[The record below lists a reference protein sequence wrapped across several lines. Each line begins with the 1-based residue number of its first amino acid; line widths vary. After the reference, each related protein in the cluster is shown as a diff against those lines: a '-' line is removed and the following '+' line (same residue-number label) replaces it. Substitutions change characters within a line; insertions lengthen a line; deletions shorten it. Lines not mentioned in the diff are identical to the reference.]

1 MERNNQNHAQCN
13 VEGHF
18 VEQHELEHLFAQER
32 ILDLRYDYAFKAV
45 FTKDTEKSR
54 LALSDLISSLIGRS
68 IVVDTIIANEP
79 APEYKGQKKI
89 RYDIACRGKNGE
101 LVNVEMSFHP
111 IDDELYRLE
120 YYASRQFVGQDIG
133 GIDKEYSDLKETYQ
147 IAILAQRIF
156 FPDKNLTHTFQ
167 FNDLQTQVS
176 LNGKVRIITL
186 ELEKASA
193 FIDKPFKEMSNAE
206 AWAAFFQYLTN
217 EAKREKIKEIINN
230 EEGIAMAVK
239 TMGTFSQKE
248 IDYIRETAE
257 IKARL
262 DWNSYIN
269 DAKRKGL
276 KEGREEGLKEGREEG
291 LKEGREEG
299 LEEGREEGRK
309 KGREEGRE
317 EGRQEGFEKGK
328 EQEKFIIAKNLLA
341 EGSTL
346 EFVQKITGLSPE
358 TIANL

>member
-1 MERNNQNHAQCN
+1 MKSKNQN
-13 VEGHF
+13 VERHF

-32 ILDLRYDYAFKAV
+32 ILDLRYDMVFKAV
-45 FTKDTEKSR
+45 FTKDTEIAR
-54 LALSDLISSLIGRS
+54 LALSDLISSLIGR
-68 IVVDTIIANEP
+68 VVLVDTIIANEP
-79 APEYKGQKKI
+79 ASEYSGQKKV
-89 RYDIACRGKNGE
+89 RFDIACRSKNGE

-120 YYASRQFVGQDIG
+120 YFASRQFVGQDIA

-176 LNGKVRIITL
+176 LGGKMRIITL

-193 FIDKPFKEMSNAE
+193 FIDKSVKEMSDAE

-217 EAKREKIKEIINN
+217 EAKREKIKEIINS

-262 DWNSYIN
+262 DWNSYIK
-269 DAKRKGL
+269 DAKNKGRK
-276 KEGREEGLKEGREEG
+276 
-291 LKEGREEG
+291 EG
-299 LEEGREEGRK
+299 LEEGH
-309 KGREEGRE
+309 E
-317 EGRQEGFEKGK
+317 EGRQEANLENARKMKTIGLST
-328 EQEKFIIAKNLLA
+328 EQIQA
-341 EGSTL
+341 
-346 EFVQKITGLSPE
+346 VTGLSFE
-358 TIANL
+358 AIESL